1 MPITDNWVP
10 EILYEESDDSDVS
23 ALPFIMVPPGK
34 EMPSMLYVFESRDT
48 GEFEPGLEGESV
60 PVVQWDLH
68 QYADMVILKD
78 GLSEEAYDDVRAV
91 LGLEP
96 LETASQKGQKIT
108 QKIREKI
115 EL

>member
-1 MPITDNWVP
+1 MPTSNNWVP
-10 EILYEESDDSDVS
+10 EILYEEAEDSDTS
-23 ALPFIMVPPGK
+23 ALPFIMVPPDR
-34 EMPSMLYVFESRDT
+34 EMPTMLYIFESRET

-68 QYADMVILKD
+68 QYADMVVLKD
-78 GLSEEAYDDVRAV
+78 GLGAEAYDDVRAV

-96 LETASQKGQKIT
+96 LESASQKGQKIT

-115 EL
+115 EP

>member
-10 EILYEESDDSDVS
+10 EILYEESDDSDASV
-23 ALPFIMVPPGK
+23 LPFIMVPQGK

-68 QYADMVILKD
+68 QYADMAILKD
-78 GLSEEAYDDVRAV
+78 ELSEEAYDNVRAA
-91 LGLEP
+91 LGLEL